1 MQPKKN
7 ELLILPLGGLE
18 QIGANCTMIGT
29 NGDWIIVDLGIA
41 FYDSLGIEVLTPD
54 VSFPAKMLDKI
65 KGIFITHAHED
76 HIGAIQYL
84 WPKLRCPVYVT
95 EFPAAV
101 LRQKLKE
108 CPWSGDVEIRVVTCK
123 NPIHLDN
130 FEIEYVTLAHSILGA
145 CGLYIKTD
153 AGTIFHTGDWKID
166 EAPLLGD
173 KIDEKRL
180 IEIGKEGVDCL
191 LCDSTNVLVED
202 EAGSET
208 HVRQA
213 LSRVISQ
220 YKDRRITVTCFA
232 SNIARMETVF
242 HIARESGR
250 KIAIVGRSM
259 FKMISAVSETS
270 YLSKEFKAGISSI
283 IPEEDA
289 VSLPPS
295 KVLLMCTGSQGEARS
310 ALFRLA
316 RGENRVIKLGKHDVV
331 VFSSKVIPGNEIC
344 IRDMQNLLTRNGVEI
359 VTTATEDDIHVSGHP
374 SKGDLVRMYEWLKPK
389 SFIPIHGDS
398 VMLHAHQKF
407 AEQNGIHESLI
418 VESGEIIGLSNGQ
431 LQRLSKIDLTFM
443 ALDGQ
448 SLIPITHDAIN
459 ERLTMSTGG
468 SISVS
473 FIVSN
478 DNRLLN
484 APDIITRGIFIDRGE
499 AKRLESRLYQIVAN
513 EVTKHPGSVNEIK
526 RECVSAIRK
535 VMTKQ
540 FDKKPAIFIHV
551 HRS

>member
-18 QIGANCTMIGT
+18 QIGANCTLIGT
-29 NGDWIIVDLGIA
+29 NDEWIIVDLGIA
-41 FYDSLGIEVLTPD
+41 FHDSLGIEVLTPD
-54 VSFPAKMLDKI
+54 ISFPATMPGKI

-101 LRQKLKE
+101 LKQKLKE
-108 CPWSGDVEIRVVTCK
+108 RQWCDDVKIEIVTCK
-123 NPIHLDN
+123 NPIRLDN
-130 FEIEYVTLAHSILGA
+130 FEIEYVALAHSILGA
-145 CGLYIKTD
+145 CGLYIKTA
-153 AGTIFHTGDWKID
+153 AGKIFHSGDWKID
-166 EAPLLGD
+166 DAPLLGD
-173 KIDEKRL
+173 KTDEKRL

-191 LCDSTNVLVED
+191 LCDSTNVLVDD

-208 HVRQA
+208 NVRKA
-213 LSRVISQ
+213 LSLVISQ

-232 SNIARMETVF
+232 SNLARMETVF
-242 HIARESGR
+242 HIARKSGR

-270 YLSKEFKAGISSI
+270 YLSEDFKAGISSI
-283 IPEEDA
+283 IPEEEA

-295 KVLLMCTGSQGEARS
+295 KVMLMCTGSQGEARS

-359 VTTATEDDIHVSGHP
+359 VTTATEGDIHVSGHP
-374 SKGDLVRMYEWLKPK
+374 SKGDLVKMYDWLKPK

-407 AEQNGIHESLI
+407 AEQSGIKESLI

-431 LQRLSKIDLTFM
+431 LTKLSKIDVTFM
-443 ALDGQ
+443 ALDGP

-468 SISVS
+468 SVSVS
-473 FIVSN
+473 FIISN
-478 DNRLLN
+478 DNRLSN
-484 APDIITRGIFIDRGE
+484 APDIITRGIFIDKGE
-499 AKRLESRLYQIVAN
+499 SKRLESKIYQIVSN
-513 EVTKHPGSVNEIK
+513 EITKHPTSISEIK

-535 VMTKQ
+535 VMVKQ

-551 HRS
+551 HRI